1 MLILLWGLPT
11 EGPMAA
17 VHREL
22 RALGAPVIFIDQS
35 DALETIVELDV
46 GETLSARIHTP
57 QADLDLGRVTAAYL
71 RPYDPRILFPD
82 ETQSFLARAQ
92 LADHIL
98 STWSEL
104 TSALIINPLASMA
117 SNNSKPYQLQ
127 LIRDA
132 GFAVP
137 ETLITTDPQAA
148 EDFWLRHRDVIYKSL
163 SATRSQ
169 VSRLGPRHRARLLD
183 VVSCPTQ
190 FQQYIP
196 GRDHRVHVVGSQVF
210 ASELICDADDYR
222 YHGSHP
228 LEIRPA
234 EIPSDIEDM
243 CRALAHSLRLPLA
256 GIDLRRTPAGDWY
269 CFEVNPSP
277 AFTYYEHA
285 TGQPIGR
292 AVARLLS
299 STGAAGEAFNASAV
313 DHDAAPLASI
323 LTPPGV
329 VQPVPWNL

>member
-1 MLILLWGLPT
+1 MLILLWGLPS

-17 VHREL
+17 VYREL
-22 RALGAPVIFIDQS
+22 RALGVPVLLVDQS
-35 DALETIVELDV
+35 NTVETIVELDV
-46 GETLSARIHTP
+46 DESVSGRIHTS
-57 QADLDLGRVTAAYL
+57 QGDFDLADVTAAYL
-71 RPYDPRILFPD
+71 RPYDPRALFPD
-82 ETQSFLARAQ
+82 EASDSLPQAL

-104 TSALIINPLASMA
+104 TSALVINPLASMA

-132 GFAVP
+132 GFLVP
-137 ETLITTDPQAA
+137 DTLITTDPQAA
-148 EDFWLRHRDVIYKSL
+148 EQFWLRHRNVIYKSL

-169 VSRLGPRHRARLLD
+169 VSRLGPLHRDRLLD

-190 FQQYIP
+190 FQQHIP
-196 GRDHRVHVVGSQVF
+196 GRDHRVHVIGSRIF
-210 ASELICDADDYR
+210 ASELVCDADDYR
-222 YHGSHP
+222 YPGAHP

-234 EIPSDIEDM
+234 DIPAEIQEM
-243 CRALAHSLRLPLA
+243 CYAIARSLRLPLA
-256 GIDLRRTPAGDWY
+256 GVDLRRTPDGDWY

-277 AFTYYEHA
+277 AFTYYENA
-285 TGQPIGR
+285 TGQPMAR
-292 AVARLLS
+292 TVARLLCS
-299 STGAAGEAFNASAV
+299 SGDCDEIASV
-313 DHDAAPLASI
+313 HLEHSEPIASI